1 MESSNRNSARI
12 LRIVRV
18 SPGIHL
24 REIERLLNLSLHS
37 VRYHVDLLAR
47 SGLIVCD
54 KDNGYSRVFPPNTS
68 ERDIVLYS
76 HLRVNSSRRILTA
89 LVSNHSLSNK
99 EICQST
105 GLAKSTV
112 SEAIQEFL
120 ESDVVAFEI
129 SDLGIKVKL
138 QDAPHVAKLIDNLGP
153 ILNSNDVVERFA
165 DLWDF

>member
-1 MESSNRNSARI
+1 MVSSNLNSARI
-12 LRIVRV
+12 LRLVSI

-37 VRYHVDLLAR
+37 VRYHVDLLAKT
-47 SGLIVCD
+47 GLIVCD
-54 KDNGYSRVFPPNTS
+54 KEKRYSRVFLPSTS

-76 HLRVNSSRRILTA
+76 YLRVNSARRIISA

-99 EICQST
+99 EICQLT

-120 ESDVVAFEI
+120 ETNTVAFEI
-129 SDLGIKVKL
+129 SDLGIKVRL
-138 QDAPHVAKLIDNLGP
+138 QDALHVAQLIDNLGP
-153 ILNSNDVVERFA
+153 TLNSNDVVERFA